1 MDTLSGIFGSV
12 PFANGN
18 PFTGILNLVF
28 AVILGAFGKG
38 SIHWVRDY
46 ERVVMT
52 RPKGMLLDKKTG
64 LVRVFCPGLVIRP
77 AFLFTAAKVNIRIRT
92 DLVHLKVMRPTD
104 NGQIGKWEYAATA
117 RWRVNP
123 EGEFP
128 YFASEFYVDDVGEF
142 ARGAI
147 QGAISNYLENTA
159 VTMSELDTAGI
170 YCACLESAQRELDKH
185 GITWTELL
193 PNDNTLADAEIQGN
207 ALRRV
212 ANAIEYFTGRS

>member
-1 MDTLSGIFGSV
+1 MGTITEIFGSV

-18 PFTGILNLVF
+18 PFTGILNLVL
-28 AVILGAFGKG
+28 AVVLGAFGKG
-38 SIHWVRDY
+38 SVHWVRDY
-46 ERVVMT
+46 ERMVMT
-52 RPKGMLLDKKTG
+52 RPRGMLMNKDTG
-64 LVRVFCPGLVIRP
+64 LVRVFRPGLVIRP

-92 DLVHLKVMRPTD
+92 DLVHVKVMRPTED
-104 NGQIGKWEYAATA
+104 GQIGKWEYAATA

-123 EGEFP
+123 EGQFP

-147 QGAISNYLENTA
+147 QSAISNYLENTT
-159 VTMSELDTAGI
+159 VTLSELDTAGI
-170 YCACLESAQRELDKH
+170 YNACLESAQEELDKH

-212 ANAIEYFTGRS
+212 ATAIERFTRAS